1 MKKMGLLG
9 PKGTH
14 SEEAAIYLKKFLA
27 DEVELIIFSEIFEVL
42 SAVEEGKID
51 SGFVP
56 VENSLEGSIN
66 ITLDTLARTDF
77 LQVTHELI
85 WPIHNYLMTKPAV
98 TEIKKIFSHAQPI
111 SQCRKYLRKNFPDA
125 EIISTS
131 STARAAEIV
140 AQSEIFDGAA
150 AICTKRA
157 GELNNLVEV
166 AAEIQDNLANSTRF
180 FEVERKNFFDEK
192 NLHGDKILIIC
203 QIDGKKSGALYEI
216 LEEFALR
223 KVNMTRI
230 ESRPA
235 RTKLGEYI
243 FFFDLETDIDEKI
256 LNESVEAVRKK
267 SIWLKNLGKFP
278 VISAQK

>member
-1 MKKMGLLG
+1 MKKLGILG
-9 PKGTH
+9 PRGTH
-14 SEEAAIYLKKFLA
+14 SEEAAIYFKKFFS
-27 DEVELIIFSEIFEVL
+27 EEIELIIFPEIFEVL

-85 WPIHNYLMTKPAV
+85 WPVHNHLMTKAGIKLSDV
-98 TEIKKIFSHAQPI
+98 KKIYSHAQPI

-125 EIISTS
+125 EIISTP

-140 AQSEIFDGAA
+140 ADSEISEGAA

-157 GELNNLVEV
+157 GELNNLVEI
-166 AAEIQDNLANSTRF
+166 AAEVQDNLANSTRF
-180 FEVERKNFFDEK
+180 FEVERENK
-192 NLHGDKILIIC
+192 NLRGDKILIIC

-216 LEEFALR
+216 LKEFALR
-223 KVNMTRI
+223 NVNLTRI

-256 LNESVEAVRKK
+256 LNESIEAVRKK

-278 VISAQK
+278 VISAKK